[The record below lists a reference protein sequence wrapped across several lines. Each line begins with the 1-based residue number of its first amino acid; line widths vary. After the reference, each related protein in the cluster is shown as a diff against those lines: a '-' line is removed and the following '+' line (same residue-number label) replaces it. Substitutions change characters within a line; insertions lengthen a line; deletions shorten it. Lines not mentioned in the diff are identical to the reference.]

1 MTILQASGIRKS
13 LENHH
18 IYIIFGRELLVH
30 EKEQGTPK
38 DLDRFT
44 ETVNMCRRRHLDI
57 VPKMAQAVF
66 KLKHVNSSEG
76 VTETVQYFLDRL
88 YINRLDR
95 RNKRYRLS
103 IISCDQDF
111 YPHADIPLQCT
122 AW

>member
-1 MTILQASGIRKS
+1 M
-13 LENHH
+13 
-18 IYIIFGRELLVH
+18 H

-66 KLKHVNSSEG
+66 KLNHVNSSEG

-88 YINRLDR
+88 YINRLDIK
-95 RNKRYRLS
+95 NKGYRSS
-103 IISCDQDF
+103 IISSSQDLH
-111 YPHADIPLQCT
+111 PHVDIPLQCT